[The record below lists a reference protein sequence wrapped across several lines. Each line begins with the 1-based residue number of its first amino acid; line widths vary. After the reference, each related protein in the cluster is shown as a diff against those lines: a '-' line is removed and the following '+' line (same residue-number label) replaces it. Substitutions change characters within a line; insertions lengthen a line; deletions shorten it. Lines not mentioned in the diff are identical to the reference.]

1 MNQVD
6 YFWKT
11 SESNVI
17 DVIEDE
23 MNEFTLKDIKTRK
36 TLVKYGTPGK
46 LSSLSSH
53 IHIITT

>member
-6 YFWKT
+6 YFWKA

-36 TLVKYGTPGK
+36 TLVEYGTPGK
-46 LSSLSSH
+46 SSSLSSH
-53 IHIITT
+53 FIL